1 MGFFSFS
8 RADLLD
14 LSYEVVF
21 NSAEVESVASVI
33 KPPVFSV
40 LVDQGTTSSSRA
52 HEADEFR
59 GN

>member
-21 NSAEVESVASVI
+21 NSPEVESVAR
-33 KPPVFSV
+33 PPVFSV

-52 HEADEFR
+52 HEVDEFR